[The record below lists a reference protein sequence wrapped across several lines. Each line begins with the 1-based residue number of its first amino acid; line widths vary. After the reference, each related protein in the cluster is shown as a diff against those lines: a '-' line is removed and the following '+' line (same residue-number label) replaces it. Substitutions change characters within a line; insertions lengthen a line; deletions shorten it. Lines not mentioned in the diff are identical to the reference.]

1 MNWAKRAPG
10 GKAFLAEWDRTLAK
24 RRPRHIGLDEIQPG
38 KGQRFWTVLSEVVH
52 GEVIGL
58 RQDRSKTTTT
68 ALLTQDLTGRLRGA
82 ITAVCTDM
90 YWPYL
95 NAVTTVLPQAEIV
108 FDEFHV
114 LQHASAVLDEVQRQ
128 EFLRVGR

>member
-1 MNWAKRAPG
+1 
-10 GKAFLAEWDRTLAK
+10 
-24 RRPRHIGLDEIQPG
+24 
-38 KGQRFWTVLSEVVH
+38 
-52 GEVIGL
+52 
-58 RQDRSKTTTT
+58 
-68 ALLTQDLTGRLRGA
+68 
-82 ITAVCTDM
+82 M

-95 NAVTTVLPQAEIV
+95 NAVSTVLPQAEIV